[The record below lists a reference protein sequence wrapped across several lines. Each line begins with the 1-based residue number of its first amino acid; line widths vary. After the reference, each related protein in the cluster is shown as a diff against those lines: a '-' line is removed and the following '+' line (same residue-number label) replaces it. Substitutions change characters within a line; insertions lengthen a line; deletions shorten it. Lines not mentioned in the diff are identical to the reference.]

1 MKKLLFSLAIPESI
15 DLNSAKIT
23 KLINSIP
30 DSFGVI
36 HHSFQVKCHY
46 IISIILIFSPR
57 LSCNVSQLF

>member
-1 MKKLLFSLAIPESI
+1 MKKLLFSLVISESI

-23 KLINSIP
+23 KLINSIS

-46 IISIILIFSPR
+46 YKHYIDVLA
-57 LSCNVSQLF
+57 